1 MSNPPA
7 KAPTSSKRRNA
18 VIILILLIIILVIGL
33 FRFIHH
39 RLNYAM
45 TDAVFVASDSLTE
58 IGFERVGGVISE
70 MKVKEGDAVKQ
81 GQLLARI
88 DPKHYQLTVNKL
100 AAETRFVTEKMAA
113 LQLKRQRL
121 QQEFELRT
129 KLKFQDIGRIGKEQQ
144 AAAAHVVSLQAQ
156 ITQLQRDQQRLT
168 RLFAQQVIPRQKLER
183 VTTQLESAQADLV
196 ALKQNRQALNPVKH
210 AAQLQQQLAIAHQ
223 RQLLELD
230 RELAAASS
238 KIEQLQ
244 AALDNSQRDLQ
255 NTELRSPL
263 TGRVAKR
270 FISQGGSIAPGRPVL
285 ALVNPEDLYIIALLE
300 ENKLSG
306 VEPGNKVLIRIDAYT
321 DQQWQGEVEQILPA
335 SAATFALAPRDISA
349 GEFTKVAQRIPVRIR
364 ITEGPLEKLRV
375 GLGGEIEIH
384 RRKD

>member
-1 MSNPPA
+1 MSNTSEKTPP
-7 KAPTSSKRRNA
+7 SSKRKIA
-18 VIILILLIIILVIGL
+18 VIILILLIIILIIGL

-39 RLNYAM
+39 RLNYAV

-58 IGFERVGGVISE
+58 IAFERVGGVVME

-81 GQLLARI
+81 GELLIKI
-88 DPKHYQLTVNKL
+88 DPKHYQLTVDRL
-100 AAETRFVTEKMAA
+100 AAETQFSAEKMAA

-121 QQEFELRT
+121 QREFELQT
-129 KLKFQDIGRIGKEQQ
+129 KLRVQDIGRIGKEQQ
-144 AAAAHVVSLQAQ
+144 AASAHVASLQAR
-156 ITQLQRDQQRLT
+156 ITQLQRDQQRFT
-168 RLFAQQVIPRQKLER
+168 RLFAQQVIPRQKLEQ

-196 ALKQNRQALNPVKH
+196 ALKQNRQALNPVKQ
-210 AAQLQQQLAIAHQ
+210 AAHLQQQLAVAHQ

-230 RELAAASS
+230 REIAAASS

-244 AALDNSQRDLQ
+244 AALDNAQRDLQ

-263 TGRVAKR
+263 NGRVAKR

-285 ALVNPEDLYIIALLE
+285 ALVNPKDLYIIALLE

-306 VEPGNKVLIRIDAYT
+306 VESGNKVLIRIDAYT
-321 DQQWQGEVEQILPA
+321 DQKWQGEVEQILPA

-364 ITEGPLEKLRV
+364 ITDGPLEKLRI
-375 GLGGEIEIH
+375 GLGGEIEIR

>member
-1 MSNPPA
+1 MSNQPP
-7 KAPTSSKRRNA
+7 KTPSSGKRKIA
-18 VIILILLIIILVIGL
+18 IIVLILLIVILIIGL

-45 TDAVFVASDSLTE
+45 TNAVFVASDSLTE
-58 IGFERVGGVISE
+58 IGFERVGGVIKE
-70 MKVKEGDAVKQ
+70 LLVKEGDTIQ
-81 GQLLARI
+81 LGELLARI
-88 DPKHYQLTVNKL
+88 DPRHYQLTVDKL
-100 AAETRFVTEKMAA
+100 SAETRFLTEKMEV
-113 LQLKRQRL
+113 LRLKRQRL
-121 QQEFELRT
+121 QQEFSLQTELRV
-129 KLKFQDIGRIGKEQQ
+129 QDIGRIGKEQQ
-144 AAAAHVVSLQAQ
+144 AATAQVASLQAR

-168 RLFAQQVIPRQKLER
+168 RLFAQQVIPRQKLEQ

-196 ALKQNRQALNPVKH
+196 ALKQNRQALNPVKN
-210 AAQLQQQLAIAHQ
+210 AARLQKRLAVTHQQ
-223 RQLLELD
+223 QLLELD
-230 RELAAASS
+230 REIAAASS
-238 KIEQLQ
+238 QIAQLQ
-244 AALDNSQRDLQ
+244 AALDNAQRDLN

-285 ALVNPEDLYIIALLE
+285 ALVNPDDLYIIALLE

-306 VEPGNKVLIRIDAYT
+306 VEPGNEVLIRIDAYT
-321 DQQWQGEVEQILPA
+321 DQNWQGEVEQILPA

-375 GLGGEIEIH
+375 GLGGEIEI
-384 RRKD
+384 RRRNE